1 MRWRVLDHAPDWLVT
16 LHATGVGCKK
26 RAVRVAYVK
35 SKSVTFKGKDYTS
48 FTELAAQYGANYSN
62 FTRRYR
68 SGWTLEQALGLA
80 PAPKRKAHN
89 AAQLSS
95 SSESFSSIREASTKL
110 GIEEGTISA
119 RLRGGWSVEEALEMA
134 VPPERK
140 PRPGV
145 AVLCEEVE
153 FPSVAAF
160 ARRYK
165 KNETRTRKRLEL
177 GWSPE
182 QAVDLVLSPP
192 RFRDQSGAARDHAWT
207 GQTISKEGH
216 TVPNAAPGSYRLYVI
231 TNQSNGKQY
240 VGVTTNDIKAR
251 LRGHWQMVSVGRHSK
266 LYNAMRRA
274 LRDGEKNNFT
284 VELLRDDAQDFSDL
298 QRQEIEEIE
307 RRGTVSNG
315 YNTAEGGSIGT
326 SKPITIDGETHPS
339 FQAAANYFGIDER
352 VFAIRIG
359 RLGWSPEKA
368 AGLIERD
375 RYQHHQIDV
384 KGLSFNSLQQAAEHF
399 RLEYKVVYSRFTKS
413 GWTIEQALELSPA
426 PASSRSRGIEVVING
441 NGYPSIARAAKDYGV
456 QDGSVTYRMREKGE
470 TAEQAINHLA
480 ARRGQ

>member
-1 MRWRVLDHAPDWLVT
+1 M
-16 LHATGVGCKK
+16 
-26 RAVRVAYVK
+26 K
-35 SKSVTFKGKDYTS
+35 SKNIVFRGKTYRS
-48 FTELAAQYGANYSN
+48 LKKLASEYEANYPN
-62 FTRRYR
+62 LPRRYR
-68 SGWTLEQALGLA
+68 LGWTLEQALGLA

-89 AAQLSS
+89 ATQLTSS
-95 SSESFSSIREASTKL
+95 IGAFSSIRDASSKL
-110 GIEEGTISA
+110 GIKEQTISK
-119 RLRGGWSVEEALEMA
+119 RLRDGWPVDEALGLA
-134 VPPERK
+134 PPPERK
-140 PRPGV
+140 PRSGV

-165 KNETRTRKRLEL
+165 KNETQTRKRLEL

-182 QAVDLVLSPP
+182 QAVDLVPSPP

-207 GQTISKEGH
+207 GKTISKEGH
-216 TVPNAAPGSYRLYVI
+216 TVPNVAPGSYRLYVI

-251 LRGHWQMVSVGRHSK
+251 LRGHWWMVSVGRHSK

-274 LRDGEKNNFT
+274 LRDVEKNNFT

-339 FQAAANYFGIDER
+339 YQAAANYFGIDER

-368 AGLIERD
+368 AGLTERD

-384 KGLSFNSLQQAAEHF
+384 KGLRFNSLQQAAEHF
-399 RLEYKVVYSRFTKS
+399 GIEYKVVHSRYTKS
-413 GWTIEQALELSPA
+413 VWTIEQALELA
-426 PASSRSRGIEVVING
+426 PPPESSRTRGIEVVVNEKV
-441 NGYPSIARAAKDYGV
+441 YPSIAKAAEDYGIN
-456 QDGSVTYRMREKGE
+456 DGSVTYRMREKSE
-470 TAEQAINHLA
+470 TAEQAINHLVA
-480 ARRGQ
+480 FHSR